1 MGTFSASTVKTL
13 QQKIDAACADQ
24 EKGLPGTTI
33 VVVGKDGKEKF
44 AYSGGKRG
52 YGSSEPMTLDNIFWI
67 ASCTKMVV
75 GIACMQLVE
84 QGKLSLDDSDQVE
97 KLCPELKD
105 IKVLQDDGTLVPKK
119 RGITLRMLLSH
130 TAGFGYTFFNKK
142 LRDYSKPI
150 GYDEFSGH
158 IYDIL
163 QPLVNQPGE
172 RWEYGVNIDW
182 AGICLE
188 RVTGQTLN
196 DYLHKHIFGPL
207 ELKNISM
214 LPTKSMKEKLAYM
227 NSRAPDGQLSPR
239 DHLLR
244 RPLIVEG
251 AEEIKNCFN
260 SGGAGCFAKPQEYCQ
275 IIATLL
281 NDGTSPTTGAKL
293 LRKETVDEMFRN
305 QIPEFPQFGTQGIPD
320 SKADLTNPIP
330 VLYPPPPTGG
340 QGWGL
345 TFMLTGGATG
355 RSTGTGHWAGLP
367 NLWWWCDREKGVG
380 GMVCTQVLPFA
391 DAKVLGLWVDI
402 EAEVYKALAS

>member
-1 MGTFSASTVKTL
+1 MGTLSASTVQTL

-24 EKGLPGTTI
+24 EKGVPGTTI
-33 VVVGKDGKEKF
+33 VIVGKDGKEKF
-44 AYSGGKRG
+44 AYSAGKRG
-52 YGSSEPMTLDNIFWI
+52 YGTSEPMTLDNVFWI

-84 QGKLSLDDSDQVE
+84 QGLLSLDDSNQVE
-97 KLCPELKD
+97 TLCPELKD
-105 IKVLQDDGTLVPKK
+105 VKVLQDDGTLVPKK

-172 RWEYGVNIDW
+172 GWEYGVNIDW

-196 DYLHKHIFGPL
+196 DYLHKHIFEPL
-207 ELKNISM
+207 GLKNISM
-214 LPTKSMKEKLAYM
+214 FPTKSMKEKLAYM

-251 AEEIKNCFN
+251 TEEIKNCLN
-260 SGGAGCFAKPQEYCQ
+260 SGGAGIFAKPQEYCQ
-275 IIATLL
+275 IIAVLL

-305 QIPEFPQFGTQGIPD
+305 QIPEFPHFGTQGIPD
-320 SKADLTNPIP
+320 SKPDLTNPIP
-330 VLYPPPPTGG
+330 DLYPLPPTGE

-367 NLWWWCDREKGVG
+367 NLWWWCDREKGIG
-380 GMVCTQVLPFA
+380 GMVCAQILPFV
-391 DAKVLGLWVDI
+391 DAKITGLWVDI
-402 EAEVYKALAS
+402 ETEVYKALAS